1 MKTIEKL
8 LVANRSEIA
17 LRVMQSARRLGLS
30 TVAVYSD
37 ADECAPYVRF
47 ADEAVRLGLAP
58 SASSYLRI
66 DALLQAARLTGAD
79 AVHPGYGFLAES
91 PDFAQA
97 VVDAGL
103 TFVGPTPAAIRAMG
117 LKREAKALVSRL
129 GVPVVPGSCGNNG
142 SDAKDGKDQSTA
154 ALTREALELGL
165 PIIFKPSAGG
175 GGKGLRIVHRAE
187 ELAPAIEAA
196 RREAQSAFGDPTL
209 IIEKYLA
216 RPRHVEF
223 QLLGDHHGNL
233 VHLFERE
240 CSIQRRHQKIIEES
254 PSVALGP
261 ETRARMGEA
270 ALEVARAIGYTN
282 AGTVEFLLEPDG
294 RFYFSE
300 MNTRLQVEHR
310 VTELVVGV
318 DLVELQLR
326 IARGE
331 PLPFT
336 QAELAQKGH
345 AVECR
350 LYAEDPANHFL
361 PSTGVVLD
369 WHVPSFGGVLVDSGI
384 ETGSSVSVHYDP
396 LLAKVISWGMD
407 RTEATGKMA
416 RALDAL
422 SVHGVS
428 TNLGFLGRL
437 LRDPDYRSGRIHIG
451 LVNERVDLWAAPSEP
466 QRETHAAIAATLA
479 QHERRRKADDF
490 LPDVPSG
497 WRNNRF
503 MDQLVEYGH
512 HRVEYRSLGG
522 GRFMVRLEGVE
533 STWRVMSF
541 DAPELVLESPQGLR
555 HTFRVSEIDGRHWI
569 SGPGGT
575 ITLVETPRFPP
586 PADAALKGGLLAP
599 MPGKVVRV
607 MVRAGE
613 EAKRG
618 QVLVVLEAM
627 KMEQTAV
634 SPEDG
639 VVREV
644 KVREGDQVTAG
655 QVLAVVGAADG

>member
-37 ADECAPYVRF
+37 ADESAPYVRF

-58 SASSYLRI
+58 SASSYLSI
-66 DALLQAARLTGAD
+66 DALLRAARLTGAD

-117 LKREAKALVSRL
+117 LKKEAKALVSRL
-129 GVPVVPGSCGNNG
+129 GVPVVPGSPGG
-142 SDAKDGKDQSTA
+142 ERSDGKDGRDGKDQSTA
-154 ALTREALELGL
+154 TLIREALELGL

-175 GGKGLRIVHRAE
+175 GGKGLRTVHRAE

-216 RPRHVEF
+216 RPRHIEI

-350 LYAEDPANHFL
+350 VYAEDPANHFL

-369 WHVPSFGGVLVDSGI
+369 WHVPSLGGVLVDSGI

-396 LLAKVISWGMD
+396 LVAKVVSWGED
-407 RTEATGKMA
+407 RAQATGKMA
-416 RALDAL
+416 RALETL

-437 LRDPDYRSGRIHIG
+437 LRDPEYRAGRIHIG
-451 LVNERVDLWAAPSEP
+451 LVNERVDLWAAPPEP
-466 QRETHAAIAATLA
+466 QREAHAAIAATLA
-479 QHERRRKADDF
+479 QHERRRQADDF

-503 MDQLVEYGH
+503 MDQSVEYGR
-512 HRVEYRSLGG
+512 HRDRIPSLGRRTLHDSPRRDRIDLAG
-522 GRFMVRLEGVE
+522 DVLPRAGARAGV
-533 STWRVMSF
+533 T
-541 DAPELVLESPQGLR
+541 
-555 HTFRVSEIDGRHWI
+555 
-569 SGPGGT
+569 PG
-575 ITLVETPRFPP
+575 P
-586 PADAALKGGLLAP
+586 PAHL
-599 MPGKVVRV
+599 PGV
-607 MVRAGE
+607 
-613 EAKRG
+613 
-618 QVLVVLEAM
+618 
-627 KMEQTAV
+627 
-634 SPEDG
+634 
-639 VVREV
+639 
-644 KVREGDQVTAG
+644 
-655 QVLAVVGAADG
+655 

>member
-37 ADECAPYVRF
+37 ADEAAPHVRF
-47 ADEAVRLGLAP
+47 ADEAVRLGPAP
-58 SASSYLRI
+58 SSESYLRI
-66 DALLQAARLTGAD
+66 DALLRAAQLTGAD
-79 AVHPGYGFLAES
+79 AVHPGYGFLSEN

-129 GVPVVPGSCGNNG
+129 GVPVVPGH
-142 SDAKDGKDQSTA
+142 DGKDQSTP
-154 ALTREALELGL
+154 ALTQGALELGL

-175 GGKGLRIVHRAE
+175 GGKGLRIVRREE
-187 ELAPAIEAA
+187 ELPSAIEAS

-209 IIEKYLA
+209 IIERYLE
-216 RPRHVEF
+216 RPRHVEI
-223 QLLGDHHGNL
+223 QLLGDHHGHL

-240 CSIQRRHQKIIEES
+240 CSMQRRHQKIVEES
-254 PSVALGP
+254 PSMALGP
-261 ETRARMGEA
+261 ELRARMGAA

-282 AGTVEFLLEPDG
+282 AGTVEFLLEEDG
-294 RFYFSE
+294 RFSFSE

-345 AVECR
+345 AIECR
-350 LYAEDPANHFL
+350 VYAEDPSNHFL
-361 PSTGVVLD
+361 PSTGVVHD
-369 WHVPSFGGVLVDSGI
+369 WHVPSLGGVLVDSGI
-384 ETGSSVSVHYDP
+384 ETGSTVSVHYDP
-396 LLAKVISWGMD
+396 LVAKVVSWGEN
-407 RTEATGKMA
+407 RAQATSTMR
-416 RALDAL
+416 RALEGL
-422 SVHGVS
+422 SVHGPS
-428 TNLGFLGRL
+428 TNLSFLVRLLSDSEYQAGRL
-437 LRDPDYRSGRIHIG
+437 HIAM
-451 LVNERVDLWAAPSEP
+451 VDERGELWATPSEP
-466 QRETHAAIAATLA
+466 EREAAIAATLA
-479 QHERRRKADDF
+479 QHERRRQTDDF

-503 MDQLVEYGH
+503 MDQLVEYGER
-512 HRVEYRSLGG
+512 RVEYRAKGE
-522 GRFMVRLEGVE
+522 GRFLVRVDGVE
-533 STWRVMSF
+533 GTWRVLSF
-541 DAPELVLESPQGLR
+541 HEPELVLESPQGLR
-555 HTFRVSEIDGRHWI
+555 HRFRVSSAGGRHWVH
-569 SGPGGT
+569 GQGGT
-575 ITLVETPRFPP
+575 TTLLETPRFPP
-586 PADAALKGGLLAP
+586 PADAALKGGLVAP

-607 MVRAGE
+607 MVKAGE
-613 EAKRG
+613 HVKRG

-634 SPEDG
+634 SPDDG
-639 VVREV
+639 VVHEV
-644 KVREGDQVTAG
+644 LVREGEQVAAG
-655 QVLAVVGAADG
+655 HVLAVVGTIEPS